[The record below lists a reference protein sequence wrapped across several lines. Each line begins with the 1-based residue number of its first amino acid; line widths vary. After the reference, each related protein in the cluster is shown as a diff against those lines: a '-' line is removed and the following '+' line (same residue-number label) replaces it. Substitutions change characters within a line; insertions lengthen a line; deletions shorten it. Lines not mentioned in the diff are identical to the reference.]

1 MTKKYDFSGW
11 ATRNDIECSDGR
23 TIRRD
28 AFKGNDGQV
37 VPLVWAH
44 MHNDPTNVLG
54 HALLENRPEG
64 VYAYC
69 SLNDTE
75 RGRDAKIQVEHGD
88 IRSLSIYA
96 NKLEQSGGDVL
107 HGSIREVSLVL
118 AGANP
123 GAFIE
128 YPVLEHSGEEIY
140 DEAIIKTDDNQNFE
154 LYHEDKPEESPKEE
168 EKPKEEKKEMADDK
182 TIQDVI
188 DTMTDEQKEVMYY
201 MVGEALED
209 DGSAD
214 DAGDDMAQSAFDYDE
229 EEEYEM
235 KHNVFD
241 VDERQANYLSHD
253 DMNAIFK
260 DAKACGSLR
269 EAVNS
274 HLEDGVLAHSLPHPI
289 PRDGMDLPDSSTAEQ
304 TYGFRDPN
312 MLFPEYKSL
321 NNPPEW
327 IGRDIAWVSE
337 VMSKAHHT
345 PFSRIKSVFADITED
360 DARARGYM
368 KGNLKKEEVFTL
380 LKRKTDPQTI
390 YKKQKLDRD
399 DVTDITDFDVVAWI
413 RAEMRRMLD
422 EEIARAILIGDGR
435 PTDSDDHISEEHIRP
450 IATDKPLFSVPVSV
464 PGGEKLAKNFINECI
479 RSRKFYK
486 GSGNPVLFTTADL
499 HTEML
504 LIEDELGHKL
514 YKSDT
519 ELATALRV
527 SKIIEV
533 EVMEGHK
540 ISNKNLLGII
550 VNMSDYNIGAD
561 KGGEINMFD
570 DFDIDYNQMKYLIE
584 TRISGALTKP
594 FSALIL
600 TEGSASNNGGNNDQ
614 PQG

>member
-11 ATRNDIECSDGR
+11 ATKNDIECSDGR
-23 TIRRD
+23 TIRRN

-44 MHNDPTNVLG
+44 MHNDPANVLG

-75 RGRDAKIQVEHGD
+75 RGKMAKTQVEHGD

-123 GAFIE
+123 GASIE
-128 YPVLEHSGEEIY
+128 YPILEHSGEEIH
-140 DEAIIKTDDNQNFE
+140 DEAIIKSGEASLE
-154 LYHEDKPEESPKEE
+154 LYHEDSNEKEE
-168 EKPKEEKKEMADDK
+168 EMADSNKKEPENNEK
-182 TIQDVI
+182 SIEDVI
-188 DTMTDEQKEVMYY
+188 STMSDEQKEVMYY
-201 MVGEALED
+201 MIGEALED
-209 DGSAD
+209 NGE
-214 DAGDDMAQSAFDYDE
+214 GEKMEQSAFNE
-229 EEEYEM
+229 EEEHEM

-241 VDERQANYLSHD
+241 VNEPQANYLSHD
-253 DMNAIFK
+253 DMNTIFN
-260 DAKACGSLR
+260 DAKRCGSLR
-269 EAVNS
+269 EAVNN
-274 HLEDGVLAHSLPHPI
+274 HIEDGVLAHTVPM
-289 PRDGMDLPDSSTAEQ
+289 DGMEGPSPDTADQ

-312 MLFPEYKSL
+312 MLFPEYRSM

-327 IGRDIAWVSE
+327 IKRDTTWVTE
-337 VMSKAHHT
+337 VMNGAHHT

-360 DARARGYM
+360 DARARGYI
-368 KGNLKKEEVFTL
+368 KGKQKKEEVFTL

-399 DVTDITDFDVVAWI
+399 DVIDITDFDVVSWI
-413 RAEMRRMLD
+413 RAEMRVMLD

-435 PTDSDDHISEEHIRP
+435 SPVSDDHISEEHVRP

-464 PGGEKLAKNFINECI
+464 PGGEKLPKNFINESI
-479 RSRKFYK
+479 RARKLYK
-486 GSGNPVLFTTADL
+486 GTGTPILFTTADM

-504 LIEDELGHKL
+504 LLEDELGHKL
-514 YKSDT
+514 YKSDV

-527 SKIIEV
+527 NKIVEV

-540 ISNKNLLGII
+540 IDNKNLLGII
-550 VNMSDYNIGAD
+550 VNMADYNIGAD

-594 FSALIL
+594 YSALIL
-600 TEGSASNNGGNNDQ
+600 TEGAASSNSGSDSGAE
-614 PQG
+614 G

>member
-11 ATRNDIECSDGR
+11 ATKNDIECSDGR
-23 TIRRD
+23 TIRRN

-44 MHNDPTNVLG
+44 MHNDPANVLG
-54 HALLENRPEG
+54 HALLENRDEG

-75 RGRDAKIQVEHGD
+75 RGRMAKTQVEHGD

-123 GAFIE
+123 GASIE
-128 YPVLEHSGEEIY
+128 YPILEHSGEEIY
-140 DEAIIKTDDNQNFE
+140 DEAIIKSGEASFE
-154 LYHEDKPEESPKEE
+154 LYHEETKEKEE
-168 EKPKEEKKEMADDK
+168 EMPDPKQNENTNNDK
-182 TIQDVI
+182 SIQDVI
-188 DTMTDEQKEVMYY
+188 DSMTDEQKEVMYY

-209 DGSAD
+209 NGE
-214 DAGDDMAQSAFDYDE
+214 GGEDMAQSAFDDE

-241 VDERQANYLSHD
+241 VDERQSNYLSHA
-253 DMNAIFK
+253 DMETIFN
-260 DAKACGSLR
+260 DAKRCGSLR
-269 EAVNS
+269 EAVSEHMEN
-274 HLEDGVLAHSLPHPI
+274 GVLAHAVPM
-289 PRDGMDLPDSSTAEQ
+289 DGMEGPSPDTAEQ
-304 TYGFRDPN
+304 TYGFRDPD
-312 MLFPEYKSL
+312 MLFPEYKSM

-327 IGRDIAWVSE
+327 IKRDTTWVSE

-368 KGNLKKEEVFTL
+368 KGKLKKEEIFTL

-399 DVTDITDFDVVAWI
+399 DIIDITDFDVVSWI
-413 RAEMRRMLD
+413 RAEMRVMLD

-435 PTDSDDHISEEHIRP
+435 SPASDDHISEEHVRP
-450 IATDKPLFSVPVSV
+450 IATDKPLFSVPITV
-464 PGGEKLAKNFINECI
+464 PGGDKLAKNFINESI
-479 RSRKFYK
+479 RGRKFYK

-540 ISNKNLLGII
+540 INNNNLLGII

-594 FSALIL
+594 YSALIL
-600 TEGSASNNGGNNDQ
+600 TEGAAAANSGNDEGGNTE
-614 PQG
+614 GGTVEG